1 MSLPTSPEMPETACY
16 TGNSMRGAFV
26 PGETLFLAEKG
37 FETLQKGDVVAIFDR
52 KPFFVHRIIGK
63 DADCAVTMG
72 DNNDRPDAFRLTPD
86 SRFRLV
92 VRAQGLDGAVR
103 PVAGGD
109 AGMEQFRIQ
118 QRKRKRRRF
127 AMLLLSPFRPLKS
140 LRIPARTET
149 RFRDGTVQWNF
160 GRIPVAACTPEGKTV
175 YQHWSKRLFFRIPE
189 SPGREGRLN

>member
-1 MSLPTSPEMPETACY
+1 MPKVSIVIPAYNAEKTLTACLDSALSRTLRDIEDICVNDGAVDDTEFCIERY
-16 TGNSMRGAFV
+16 MR
-26 PGETLFLAEKG
+26 
-37 FETLQKGDVVAIFDR
+37 
-52 KPFFVHRIIGK
+52 
-63 DADCAVTMG
+63 
-72 DNNDRPDAFRLTPD
+72 ND
-86 SRFRLV
+86 SRVRCPSFRRNSKSV
-92 VRAQGLDGAVR
+92 IARKRGVPDGAVR

-127 AMLLLSPFRPLKS
+127 AMLLLSPFRPLKF

-160 GRIPVAACTPEGKTV
+160 GRIPVAARTPEGKTV